1 MRVLLLTFLL
11 ILCSFSSASALDFGI
26 LFFTSDN
33 CYQCTVMKKAWK
45 DKKVQDIMKL
55 RELRF
60 IPININELSKPI
72 LSWKI
77 KHVPTTI
84 IVELDGKRKVVR
96 IVNRI
101 QGLRTSLELSRILQ
115 KVESGAEIEK
125 ATTTE

>member
-33 CYQCTVMKKAWK
+33 CYPCTVMKKTWK

-55 RELRF
+55 REFRF